1 MRSFVVIGL
10 GRFGSA
16 VALELMAAKCEVLA
30 IDLHEDVIQRIS
42 EQVTHGVVADARD
55 EGVLRRLDVGSY
67 DCAVVCIGNDVA
79 SSILVTVML
88 KELGVKEVVCKA
100 GSEHH
105 KRALQKVGA
114 DWALMPEREMAIRVG
129 QSLAST
135 KVYDYISLSGDYAI
149 VERSVPK
156 SWTGKQLREL
166 SILEKYNVAVVA
178 LRRGREMLMNPNPE
192 KRLLESDQLVMMGR
206 QHELTRMEKL

>member
-16 VALELMAAKCEVLA
+16 VAKELMAAKCEVLV
-30 IDLHEDVIQRIS
+30 IDIHEDAVQHIS
-42 EQVTHGVVADARD
+42 EQVTHAVVADARD
-55 EGVLRRLDVGSY
+55 EGVLRSLDVGSY
-67 DCAVVCIGNDVA
+67 DCAIVCIGNDVA
-79 SSILVTVML
+79 SSILVTMTL
-88 KELGVKEVVCKA
+88 KELGVQEVVCKA
-100 GSEHH
+100 GSETH
-105 KRALQKVGA
+105 KKALQKVGA

-156 SWTGKQLREL
+156 NWTGKQLREL
-166 SILEKYNVAVVA
+166 SIQEKYHVSVVA
-178 LRRGREMLMNPNPE
+178 LRRGREMLMNPQPDC
-192 KRLLESDQLVMMGR
+192 RLLDSDLLVMMGR
-206 QHELTRMEKL
+206 QHELTRLEKL